1 MPKVN
6 VEILYYSEDAPGF
19 GAKNDHIISKTFE
32 FENPLPIG
40 CRIKIDDPELS
51 SIPFRNPSYDPKT
64 DTYTVRVST
73 CEGVSRYYHGSAEHI
88 MDIVMQRYKGNGWK
102 CEKLKEQETR

>member
-6 VEILYYSEDAPGF
+6 VEILYYSEDAPCF
-19 GAKNDHIISKTFE
+19 GLKNDHLITKSFY

-40 CRIKIDDPELS
+40 CRIEIDDPEIS

-73 CEGVSRYYHGSAEHI
+73 TEGVDRYYHGDGCQI
-88 MDIVMQRYKGNGWK
+88 MARVMERYKGNGWK